1 MDMDPRARELLTGPN
16 IGNLGYYGLD
26 GHPRVLPV
34 WFTLSDGDG
43 HVDIASPPDA
53 YKCRALIADPRAT
66 LTVSTPTAPYHVVSV
81 SGRVAIERLPED
93 RRIAFVSAVAHRYL
107 GQEGG
112 DAYIA
117 RWIKG
122 GHPGPGDLLRLPI
135 ERLRYTNVSGE

>member
-1 MDMDPRARELLTGPN
+1 MEDMHPRALELLTGPN

-34 WFTLSDGDG
+34 WFTLNGGDLE
-43 HVDIASPPDA
+43 IASPPDA
-53 YKCRALIADPRAT
+53 YKCRALRADPRAT
-66 LTVSTPTAPYHVVSV
+66 LTVSTPVAPYHVVSA
-81 SGRVAIERLPED
+81 SGTAAIERLPEG
-93 RRIAFVSAVAHRYL
+93 RRIAFVRAVAYRYL

-122 GHPGPGDLLRLPI
+122 GHPGPGDLIRLPMQ
-135 ERLRYTNVSGE
+135 RLRYTDVSGE